1 MLTRFAPSPTGYLHI
16 GNIRTAL
23 ICYLYT
29 KKAGGKFMLRIDDTD
44 KERSKQEYIKA
55 IKNDLKWLGIE
66 YDICANQ
73 SERFAKYDEAVE
85 KLKESGRLYPCFE
98 TAEELEFKRKVQLGR
113 GQPPVYDRSSLNLSK
128 EEKQKFLSEDRKPH
142 YRFLL
147 EDKQIEWE
155 DEIRGKISLAPT
167 TMSDP
172 ILIRET
178 GDYTYMLPSTVD
190 DIEFGVTH
198 VLRGEDHIS
207 NTAIQLQMFEALGG
221 SKPVFAHNS
230 LIKTKE
236 GKISKR
242 EGKGSV
248 AELRD
253 AGIQP
258 MAINSY
264 LAKLGSS
271 DNIELKG
278 NLKQLI
284 EEFDIKK
291 FSISPSL
298 YDAEDIKRLNVKI
311 LHESS
316 FGDIKE
322 KLPEYI
328 TEEFWNNIR
337 ANIEDI
343 NDAKTWWEICNNP
356 KKVEFDDSDKE
367 FLKKAANLLP
377 EGEITEET
385 WGSWTGALKR
395 ESGRKGKQL
404 FMPLRLALTGL
415 EHGPELKN
423 LLGLLGREKI
433 LERLT
438 NY

>member
-1 MLTRFAPSPTGYLHI
+1 MLTRFAPSPTGHLHI

-23 ICYLYT
+23 ICYLYA

-44 KERSKQEYIKA
+44 KERSKQEYIDA
-55 IKNDLKWLGIE
+55 IKSDLEWLGIK

-85 KLKESGRLYPCFE
+85 KLKASARLYPCFE

-113 GQPPVYDRSSLNLSK
+113 GQPPVYDRSSLNLSE
-128 EEKQKFLSEDRKPH
+128 EEKQKFLNEGRKPH

-172 ILIRET
+172 ILIRES

-190 DIEFGVTH
+190 DIEFGVSH

-221 SKPVFAHNS
+221 SKPAFAHNS

-242 EGKGSV
+242 EGSGSV
-248 AELRD
+248 AELRE

-271 DNIELKG
+271 DNIELK
-278 NLKQLI
+278 NSLDVLI

-298 YDAEDIKRLNVKI
+298 YDAEDIKRLNIKI

-316 FGDIKE
+316 FDEVKG
-322 KLPEYI
+322 KLPEYVD
-328 TEEFWNNIR
+328 EGFWNSIR
-337 ANIEDI
+337 ANIETID
-343 NDAKTWWEICNNP
+343 DAKTWWEICNNP
-356 KKVEFDDSDKE
+356 KEVEFNEEDKE
-367 FLKKAANLLP
+367 FLEKAADLLP
-377 EGEITEET
+377 SGDINEET
-385 WGSWTGALKR
+385 WGSWTGSLKQ
-395 ESGRKGKQL
+395 ETGRKGKQL
-404 FMPLRLALTGL
+404 FMPLRLALTGQ

-423 LLGLLGREKI
+423 LLGLLGRENIVK
-433 LERLT
+433 RLT
-438 NY
+438 IF